1 MPTTTL
7 QERIIE
13 RIQREGP
20 LTFAEYMR
28 MALYEPNYGYYV
40 TDAAKMGLE
49 GPITTP
55 AAMSLP
61 SSPTAWAGNCGTCGN
76 NWASQHLLRCWSRA
90 RAVETW
96 RKAYAPGPN
105 AKPPTCTPPSI
116 TTPKISTQVRMRSM
130 PLQPDPHTGH
140 PTRYPHIPRP
150 TPQGD
155 RKGRPYHDTRRA
167 ACAAESWYGRP
178 LRSPWGAGRWRRSP
192 WGGGG
197 WRRSPGERGDSD
209 GRSEAGD
216 VEGVDNGYHV
226 ILSNELVDAFPVQR
240 VMVYEGQ
247 LYEIYVDV
255 KDGRLYEVLDEPST
269 PQVADYLDH
278 YKIPWRTFGDGWQA
292 EINLD
297 ALRWMQSTA
306 GRLHK
311 TPRATRGR
319 GFLLVI
325 DYGDKARAL
334 YTKNRRSGT
343 LASYFRHQFTERP
356 LVRPGEQDITAH
368 VNFSALIEEGRRQG
382 LRLHSFT
389 TQREWLARVGIHE
402 ELDYL
407 RKTEYAA
414 MDTERAS
421 DRGQT
426 ALFKWR
432 NLHNQVAALTD
443 PTGMGNFK
451 VLIMRR

>member
-7 QERIIE
+7 QERISE
-13 RIQREGP
+13 RIQHEGP
-20 LTFAEYMR
+20 LTFAAYMR
-28 MALYEPNYGYYV
+28 MALYEPGYGYYV
-40 TDAAKMGLE
+40 TGAAKMGLDE
-49 GPITTP
+49 ADYFT
-55 AAMSLP
+55 
-61 SSPTAWAGNCGTCGN
+61 SSNLSPFFAHSMGRQLRHMWE
-76 NWASQHLLRCWSRA
+76 HLG
-90 RAVETW
+90 
-96 RKAYAPGPN
+96 K
-105 AKPPTCTPPSI
+105 
-116 TTPKISTQVRMRSM
+116 
-130 PLQPDPHTGH
+130 
-140 PTRYPHIPRP
+140 P
-150 TPQGD
+150 TPFTVLEQ
-155 RKGRPYHDTRRA
+155 
-167 ACAAESWYGRP
+167 
-178 LRSPWGAGRWRRSP
+178 GAGRGDLAQGIRSWAEREAPDLHTALDYHAEDINAGQDAVNAIADTDPHNVSNDPHNLPARRP
-192 WGGGG
+192 RPPARGGPTIHDASAREAVYSRDTPCGYPGG
-197 WRRSPGERGDSD
+197 SR
-209 GRSEAGD
+209 
-216 VEGVDNGYHV
+216 VESGYHV

-240 VMVYEGQ
+240 VMVYEGE

-255 KDGRLYEVLDEPST
+255 RDGRLYEVLDEPST

-278 YKIPWRTFGDGWQA
+278 YNIPWRTFGDGWQA

-306 GRLHK
+306 SRLYK
-311 TPRATRGR
+311 TPRATKGR

-325 DYGDKARAL
+325 DYGDRARAL
-334 YTKNRRSGT
+334 YTKHWRSGT
-343 LASYFRHQFTERP
+343 LATYFRHQFTEQP
-356 LVRPGEQDITAH
+356 LVRPGKQDITAH
-368 VNFSALIEEGRRQG
+368 INFSALIEEGRRQG

-432 NLHNQVAALTD
+432 NLHNHVAALTD

-451 VLIMRR
+451 VLIMHR